1 MKKQISQFS
10 GINALMGGVFEGLF
24 PISEIKKHGDF
35 GLGCSDGLAGEV
47 TIDSCHFLEAQGNKG
62 LRLMTDAEK
71 LPFAQITTFIPD
83 KRATFN
89 HLLSKET
96 LYQELANYTLLDNVF
111 LAVKLEGVFDTLKIR
126 RPSEHDKPCKTA
138 LEVAELQIVDNLTHI
153 EGTLIGFWTPE
164 FFQNI
169 SVAGFH
175 LHFINKEKSIGG
187 HVIDFS
193 IKQGTLAYEVKHSL
207 NIELSDKEVYL
218 KHDLKIEDMDK
229 IIKKVEN

>member
-24 PISEIKKHGDF
+24 PISEIKKYGDF

-47 TIDSCHFLEAQGNKG
+47 TIDSCQFLEAKGNKG
-62 LRLMTDAEK
+62 LRKMDDVEK

-83 KRATFN
+83 KTTTFS
-89 HLLSKET
+89 HLLSKDT

-111 LAVKLEGVFDTLKIR
+111 LAVKIEGMFDTLKIR
-126 RPSEHDKPCKTA
+126 RPSEHDKPCKNA
-138 LEVAELQIVDNLTHI
+138 LEVAALQIVDSLTRI

-175 LHFINKEKSIGG
+175 LHFIDKEKSIGG

-193 IKQGTLAYEVKHSL
+193 ISQGTLAYETKYSL
-207 NIELSDKEVYL
+207 NIELSDQDAYL